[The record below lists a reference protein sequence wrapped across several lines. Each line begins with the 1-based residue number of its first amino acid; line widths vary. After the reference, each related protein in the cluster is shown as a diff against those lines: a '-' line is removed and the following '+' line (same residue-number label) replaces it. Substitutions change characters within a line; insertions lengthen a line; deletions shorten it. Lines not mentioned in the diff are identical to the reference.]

1 MNNLKKIGLTALAGS
16 LVATSAYAGALDVS
30 GSAKVT
36 YVSEDETEVTGN
48 GFSISDTLSFSGG
61 GDLDNGMS
69 VSVSFA
75 LDGGANSDRSVKLD
89 MGDSGAITFGGGG
102 TYGGIN
108 KYDWMIP
115 SAGEEIFDDMDG
127 QANGLSQQSTANSFN
142 YNGSFSG
149 VGLSAA
155 YSNDGSGN
163 SSDKSI
169 ALTYD
174 GLMDGLSVGAAMGED
189 GLSSDDETFYAK
201 YVMGGITVAVQRFTQ
216 DFTAAATA
224 NEESDAIGVS
234 LAVNENLSISWGTR
248 DVDFGGSTT
257 EQQDS
262 GVAASYT
269 VGGITIVGSA
279 NSSDNVGGSEGTD
292 DTHKEL
298 GVSFAF

>member
-48 GFSISDTLSFSGG
+48 SFSISDTLSFSGG

-89 MGDSGAITFGGGG
+89 MGDSGSITFGGGG
-102 TYGGIN
+102 TYAGIN

-142 YNGSFSG
+142 YNGAFGG
-149 VGLSAA
+149 VGISAA
-155 YSNDGSGN
+155 YANDGSSN

-174 GLMDGLSVGAAMGED
+174 GLMDGLSIGAAMGED

-269 VGGITIVGSA
+269 MGGITLVGSA
-279 NSSDNVGGSEGTD
+279 NSSDNVAGTEGTND
-292 DTHKEL
+292 SHKEL
-298 GVSFAF
+298 SVSFAF